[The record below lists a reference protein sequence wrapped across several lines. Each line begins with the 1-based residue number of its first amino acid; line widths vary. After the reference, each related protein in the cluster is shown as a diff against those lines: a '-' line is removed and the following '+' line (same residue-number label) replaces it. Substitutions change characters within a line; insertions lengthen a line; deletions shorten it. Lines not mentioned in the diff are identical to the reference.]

1 MQLFDNYF
9 RFTSRRLLNV
19 QTGHLVRRRKSNL
32 AWFRLL
38 RVVLTVMLHEA
49 VHIHEA
55 SSLAL
60 DTPVHLL
67 ATVDGHNVFGQ
78 VGQREGDV
86 TVFTLACLPFRLG
99 GHHARYR

>member
-1 MQLFDNYF
+1 M
-9 RFTSRRLLNV
+9 
-19 QTGHLVRRRKSNL
+19 
-32 AWFRLL
+32 
-38 RVVLTVMLHEA
+38 VLTVMLHEA

-99 GHHARYR
+99 GHHARFGGVLNRMFRGQPWLIWGRRSRYS